1 MLNYFN
7 SNYFM
12 NYPTLVEATIRA
24 KVLAKHLIQKD
35 YKRNYE
41 LIVMIQKMS
50 YIIVDKK
57 TSETKT
63 GSIEA
68 ESFMHKAKF
77 WFHGYMHNG
86 EMKRKLSD
94 LVSGDVI
101 NFSIMKK
108 CTEYKFLSM
117 EVENEKHCYHADE
130 LVSLIETC
138 SKNC

>member
-12 NYPTLVEATIRA
+12 NNPTLVEATIRA
-24 KVLAKHLIQKD
+24 KVIAKHLIQKD

-68 ESFMHKAKF
+68 ENFIHKAKF
-77 WFHGYMHNG
+77 WFHLH
-86 EMKRKLSD
+86 L
-94 LVSGDVI
+94 
-101 NFSIMKK
+101 
-108 CTEYKFLSM
+108 
-117 EVENEKHCYHADE
+117 A
-130 LVSLIETC
+130 ETC
-138 SKNC
+138 LASQLKKQHSQPKLKTVLEMNII